1 VFNDNISRREFLS
14 SSAKAGISVAALG
27 TFLSSCG
34 VTGQQKGGEEAST
47 ITIAINESPWL
58 QSFQE
63 IVSVY
68 QEETGSG
75 VEVQA
80 FPFDDLRSKE
90 LNAVTNETGEFDLL
104 NLHGAAC
111 ATFYDG
117 GFLTPLEEID
127 PDFEWP
133 PEVINYGNLGRWDDE
148 TSFFSETGTPYALP
162 INGNVQLL
170 YYRRDLYD
178 QMGLEPPTTWE
189 EAIAAAEQVKNVD
202 SDVYGYVIRG
212 QVGNEVVFNFLPVLR
227 SFGGDVFANEPEDWT
242 VTINSEE
249 AQQAIEL
256 YLELASYGPSEP
268 GNVGQAEMI
277 SLFQS
282 GRSLQNHMVS
292 AAYRD
297 VQDEGASTVADRV
310 GYSIVPK
317 FDNGQHAPTN
327 GAWHMGIP
335 SHITDTQKQAA
346 YNFLQWLIAQDA
358 QMQYAEGGGIV
369 TRQDVYESNLAD
381 EEEFSWMKPT
391 ADSSPY
397 LHREMAYTF
406 GPELER
412 VMGQRLNEIV
422 SGSLEPREGLDTLAS
437 EIEPIVEEGRNITL

>member
-1 VFNDNISRREFLS
+1 LLNDKMSRRQFLS

-47 ITIAINESPWL
+47 ITIAINDSPWL
-58 QSFQE
+58 PSFEE
-63 IVSVY
+63 IVRVY
-68 QEETGSG
+68 QDETGSV
-75 VEVQA
+75 VELQA
-80 FPFDDLRSKE
+80 FPFGDLLSKQ

-104 NLHGAAC
+104 NLHGASA
-111 ATFYDG
+111 ATFYDA
-117 GFLTPLEEID
+117 GFVTPLEEID

-133 PEVINYGNLGRWDDE
+133 SEVINYGNLGRWDQE
-148 TSFFSETGTPYALP
+148 TSFFSDTGTVFGLP

-189 EAIAAAEQVKNVD
+189 EVIAAAQQVRNVD

-242 VTINSEE
+242 VTINSDE
-249 AQQAIEL
+249 AQQAMEL

-268 GNVGQAEMI
+268 GNIGQAEMI
-277 SLFQS
+277 SLVQS

-292 AAYRD
+292 AAYSA
-297 VQDEGASTVADRV
+297 VQDEGASSVTDRV
-310 GYSIVPK
+310 GYAVVPRPE
-317 FDNGQHAPTN
+317 DGQHAPTI

-335 SHITDTQKQAA
+335 FHITDTRKQAA
-346 YNFLQWLIAQDA
+346 YDFLQWLMTQDA
-358 QMQYAEGGGIV
+358 QIRYAEAGGIV
-369 TRQDVYESNLAD
+369 TRQDVYESDLAD
-381 EEEFSWMKPT
+381 EEQFRFMT
-391 ADSSPY
+391 AAADSSPY
-397 LHREMAYTF
+397 LRREMAYTF

-422 SGSLEPREGLDTLAS
+422 SRSLEPRQGLDMLAS
-437 EIEPIVEEGRNITL
+437 ELEPIVEEGRNTTL